1 MNNTSN
7 SKGNFQRKTKIIATV
22 GPKTSDKDKLEEII
36 NAGANVIRLNF
47 SHGTHQT
54 HAETYSNI
62 REVTEKLDKPV
73 AVLQDLSGPK
83 IRITEISEDN
93 RVLKNNSTTK
103 LYHGGQ
109 EKLSNAAQIYV
120 PSINPSEIL
129 QPGHTILLAD
139 GLIVLEC
146 SEIKGDYV
154 QCKVIKGGE
163 LRSRVGIAFPDSD
176 TKLPATTE
184 KDIEDFYWGL
194 EKGVDFFAISFV
206 QRGEDIKRLRKLAQ
220 EKGKK
225 IKIIAKIELKIALD
239 NIDEILNETDAIMVA
254 RGDLGVELPV
264 EKIPLTQK
272 MLIEKAN
279 NKGKPVIVATQM
291 LHSMVHS
298 MRPTRAE
305 VVDCANAVMTG
316 ADAVMLSEETAIGSF
331 PVESVE
337 YLDKISKEAESSFTF
352 EEYKLRLRSPD
363 ANNIP
368 DAVAYAACAA
378 AVKVNAD
385 CIIACT
391 ETGTTAR
398 LVAKYRPQQVLY
410 GLSRNQETLRRLA
423 LNWGVIPIILKDA
436 ENHSDEM
443 SSAIKKVKETGKFD
457 KGSISVIIGGLSVNS
472 PGSTSVMQ
480 IREITD

>member
-1 MNNTSN
+1 MSKTSN
-7 SKGNFQRKTKIIATV
+7 PKKSIQRKTKIVATI
-22 GPKTSDKDKLEEII
+22 GPKTSSKDKLEELI
-36 NAGANVIRLNF
+36 NAGTNVLRLNF
-47 SHGTHQT
+47 SHGTHES
-54 HAETYSNI
+54 HSETYNNI
-62 REVTEKLDKPV
+62 REVAEKLNKPV
-73 AVLQDLSGPK
+73 AILQDLSGPK
-83 IRITEISEDN
+83 IRITEINEEN
-93 RVLKNNSTTK
+93 KVIENNSTTE
-103 LYHGGQ
+103 LYYGSK
-109 EKLSNAAQIYV
+109 EDLSTANKIYV
-120 PSINPSEIL
+120 TAIKPTEIL
-129 QPGHTILLAD
+129 KPGHTVLLAD

-146 SEIKGDYV
+146 SEVKSDFV

-176 TKLPATTE
+176 TKLSATTQ

-194 EKGVDFFAISFV
+194 DKDIDFFAISFV
-206 QRGEDIKRLRKLAQ
+206 QKAEDIKRLRKLAE

-225 IKIIAKIELKIALD
+225 IKVVAKIELKIALD
-239 NIDEILNETDAIMVA
+239 NIDEILEETDAIMVA

-264 EKIPLTQK
+264 EKIPLTQR

-337 YLDKISKEAESSFTF
+337 YLDKISREAESSFTF
-352 EEYKLRLRSPD
+352 EEYKLRLRHTD
-363 ANNIP
+363 ANNVP

-410 GLSRNQETLRRLA
+410 GLSRNKETLRRLA
-423 LNWGVIPIILKDA
+423 LNWGVIPIILKNA
-436 ENHSDEM
+436 ENHPDEM
-443 SSAIKKVKETGKFD
+443 SLAIQKVMETGNFN
-457 KGSISVIIGGLSVNS
+457 KGAISVIIGGLSVNS

-480 IREITD
+480 IREMD